1 MVILE
6 NLENMLA
13 TGQDNSMLRFGL
25 GQAYLRLEQYDK
37 AIMHLQKCLSFDEAY
52 SAAWKLLGKAY
63 TGEGDIEQAIAAYE
77 QGIRV
82 AEQKGD
88 LQTAR
93 EIQVFR
99 RRLQRI

>member
-1 MVILE
+1 MAILE
-6 NLENMLA
+6 NLEAMLA
-13 TGQDNSMLRFGL
+13 TGEDNSLLRFGL
-25 GQAYLRLEQYDK
+25 GQAWLNLKQYDK
-37 AIMHLQKCLSFDEAY
+37 AVMHLEKCLEFDATY
-52 SAAWKLLGKAY
+52 SAAWKLLGKAHAANNN
-63 TGEGDIEQAIAAYE
+63 IEQAVLAYE

-99 RRLQRI
+99 KRLTR

>member
-1 MVILE
+1 MAILE

-13 TGQDNSMLRFGL
+13 SGVDNSLLRFGL
-25 GQAYLRLEQYDK
+25 GQAYLKLEEYDK
-37 AIMHLQKCLSFDEAY
+37 AVTHLEKCLEFDSGY
-52 SAAWKLLGKAY
+52 SAAWKLLGKAHAALEH
-63 TGEGDIEQAIAAYE
+63 TEQALSAYE

-88 LQTAR
+88 MQTAR

-99 RRLQRI
+99 KRLNK

>member
-1 MVILE
+1 MAILE
-6 NLENMLA
+6 NLEAMLA
-13 TGQDNSMLRFGL
+13 TGEDNSLLRFGL
-25 GQAYLRLEQYDK
+25 GQAYLNLKQYDK
-37 AIMHLQKCLSFDEAY
+37 AAMHLEKCLEFDADY
-52 SAAWKLLGKAY
+52 SAAWKLLGKAHAANNN
-63 TGEGDIEQAIAAYE
+63 IEQAVLAYE

-99 RRLQRI
+99 KRLTR

>member
-1 MVILE
+1 MAILE
-6 NLENMLA
+6 NLEAMLA
-13 TGQDNSMLRFGL
+13 SGQDGSLLRFGL
-25 GQAYLRLEQYDK
+25 GQAYLKLEQYEQ
-37 AIMHLQKCLSFDEAY
+37 AVVHLQKCLEFDEAY

-63 TGEGDIEQAIAAYE
+63 VAVNHTEQAIVAFE

-88 LQTAR
+88 MQTAR

-99 RRLQRI
+99 KRLNQ

>member
-1 MVILE
+1 MAILE
-6 NLENMLA
+6 NLESMLA
-13 TGQDNSMLRFGL
+13 AGEDNSLLRFGL
-25 GQAYLRLEQYDK
+25 GQAYLNLQQYDK
-37 AIMHLQKCLSFDEAY
+37 AVMHLQKCLEFDAGY
-52 SAAWKLLGKAY
+52 SAAWKLLGKAHAAASH
-63 TGEGDIEQAIAAYE
+63 IEQALAAYE

-99 RRLQRI
+99 KRLTK